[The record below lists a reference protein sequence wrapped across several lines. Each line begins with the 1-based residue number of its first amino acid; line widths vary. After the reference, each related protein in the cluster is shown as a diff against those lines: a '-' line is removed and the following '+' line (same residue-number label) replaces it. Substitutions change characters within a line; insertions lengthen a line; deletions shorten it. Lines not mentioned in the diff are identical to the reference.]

1 MIDDGTGLLAAG
13 GQARATGPARLA
25 TDDGAD
31 DGAARATPSAREERS
46 APVAAAPEADTGR

>member
-13 GQARATGPARLA
+13 GRARPTGRTRLA
-25 TDDGAD
+25 TDE
-31 DGAARATPSAREERS
+31 GAARTTPGVHEEHP

>member
-13 GQARATGPARLA
+13 GQARATGRARLA
-25 TDDGAD
+25 TDDGA
-31 DGAARATPSAREERS
+31 ARVTPSCREEQF